1 MLKGLIFK
9 NNQLI
14 TSNGLDKIA
23 DNIKLALMTPVGTRP
38 MLPNYGSR
46 LYTLQYELLTPALF
60 DLITIYIRESIAN
73 SVADII
79 VESVKLNA
87 NIKEKTIY
95 ISIAFRTANNE
106 IGGTTMLYSD
116 GKFTSS

>member
-1 MLKGLIFK
+1 MSLEL
-9 NNQLI
+9 
-14 TSNGLDKIA
+14 
-23 DNIKLALMTPVGTRP
+23 
-38 MLPNYGSR
+38 
-46 LYTLQYELLTPALF
+46 TLQKSFSGLFFLF

-116 GKFTSS
+116 GKFSTR